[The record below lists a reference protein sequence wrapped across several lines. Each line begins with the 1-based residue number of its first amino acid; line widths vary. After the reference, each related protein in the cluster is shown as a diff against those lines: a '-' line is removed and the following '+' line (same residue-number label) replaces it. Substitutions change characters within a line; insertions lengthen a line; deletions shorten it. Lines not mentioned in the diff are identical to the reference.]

1 MKSQTIKQYS
11 NMIEYCETTLREHWG
26 MGADPIKLIGLA
38 EEIGMQDLAD
48 EFKEQLKEEKEEQK
62 EIQDNLHPH
71 FNFIKTFSSH

>member
-1 MKSQTIKQYS
+1 
-11 NMIEYCETTLREHWG
+11 

-48 EFKEQLKEEKEEQK
+48 EFRQQLKEEKEEQR

-71 FNFIKTFSSH
+71 FNFIKTFSNH

>member
-11 NMIEYCETTLREHWG
+11 NMIDYCETTLREHWG

-38 EEIGMQDLAD
+38 DEIGMQDLAD
-48 EFKEQLKEEKEEQK
+48 EFRQQLKEEKEEQK

-71 FNFIKTFSSH
+71 FNFIKTFSNH

>member
-11 NMIEYCETTLREHWG
+11 NMIDYCETTLREHWG

-48 EFKEQLKEEKEEQK
+48 EFKEQLKEDKEHQASIK
-62 EIQDNLHPH
+62 EYFEPTSLKS
-71 FNFIKTFSSH
+71 FGGR